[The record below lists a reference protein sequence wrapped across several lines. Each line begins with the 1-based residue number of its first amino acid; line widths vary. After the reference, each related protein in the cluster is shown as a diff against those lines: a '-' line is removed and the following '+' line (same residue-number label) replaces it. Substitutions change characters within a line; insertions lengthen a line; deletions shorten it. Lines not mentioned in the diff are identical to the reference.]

1 MSLPHTRSIVAGTE
15 IVDCRRRG
23 SSPSLPKNGDQFVYV
38 EGGWM
43 GGPYSQ
49 NMDFKDGYMFK
60 HKIVT
65 YIICSEGLYIFDGKI
80 YSHNYA
86 HSNPDVKGLN
96 EALDY
101 LKKHIDTEK
110 YLEVEQKVFQMV

>member
-1 MSLPHTRSIVAGTE
+1 MSLPHTRSIVSGTHITE
-15 IVDCRRRG
+15 CRRRG
-23 SSPSLPKNGDQFVYV
+23 HTPSLPKDGDQYVYV

-60 HKIVT
+60 DENIT
-65 YIICSEGLYIFDGKI
+65 YIICTEGLYIFDGKI

-86 HSNPDVKGLN
+86 HNNPDIKGLDK
-96 EALDY
+96 AIDY
-101 LKKHIDTEK
+101 LKVILKLEK